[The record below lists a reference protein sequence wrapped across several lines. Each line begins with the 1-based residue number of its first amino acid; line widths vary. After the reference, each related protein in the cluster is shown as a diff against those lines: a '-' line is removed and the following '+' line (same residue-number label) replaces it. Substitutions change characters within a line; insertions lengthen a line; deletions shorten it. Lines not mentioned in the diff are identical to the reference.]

1 MAVFCLFLLFFGRRL
16 PSYELAFAP
25 ALPRLCR
32 RAPKRGI
39 LAKAD
44 LDHLHKRG
52 LEAFAVALKAVGE
65 ANAEQGIF
73 FARII
78 IIDIGIAIGGMF
90 FGMALFS
97 KIMRE
102 ENETY
107 KKALEEIREILFPK
121 NKWIITVC

>member
-1 MAVFCLFLLFFGRRL
+1 M
-16 PSYELAFAP
+16 
-25 ALPRLCR
+25 
-32 RAPKRGI
+32 I
-39 LAKAD
+39 T
-44 LDHLHKRG
+44 
-52 LEAFAVALKAVGE
+52 
-65 ANAEQGIF
+65 
-73 FARII
+73 I

-121 NKWIITVC
+121 NKWIITDC